1 MMRLRSHL
9 AQAGR
14 SRYTRTVA
22 PELRTTWWRVR
33 GSHFAPEED
42 EEAEGPVAAAL
53 GTSASFTLRM
63 AWPV

>member
-1 MMRLRSHL
+1 
-9 AQAGR
+9 
-14 SRYTRTVA
+14 VA